1 MAKKLSVNYYKKN
14 MIKMHQS
21 TIYSYKGIP
30 RSRIATFDTFSIGL
44 LKHHVSALL
53 EFDVT
58 DSRKKLRELR
68 KSGVNI
74 SFNAWLIKVISIV
87 LMQHKEAAAFLYSKR
102 KLMIFNDINI
112 SILVEKMIDGK
123 KVPIPLLIEKTNEKS
138 ALEINSEIIKAQKKG
153 LTKQD
158 IVLNQKPTRSEN
170 LYYSL
175 PGVLRR
181 TVWRIMLKNPKFV
194 FHKMGNAVITSVG
207 MMGLINGWFI
217 HKSIH
222 PISFGIG
229 SIIKKPVVINNQITI
244 REILNMTILFD
255 HDVMDGAPMVRLLN
269 DFNKYVEGGEQ
280 I

>member
-1 MAKKLSVNYYKKN
+1 
-14 MIKMHQS
+14 
-21 TIYSYKGIP
+21 
-30 RSRIATFDTFSIGL
+30 
-44 LKHHVSALL
+44 
-53 EFDVT
+53 
-58 DSRKKLRELR
+58 
-68 KSGVNI
+68 
-74 SFNAWLIKVISIV
+74 
-87 LMQHKEAAAFLYSKR
+87 MQHKEAAAFLYSKR

-138 ALEINSEIIKAQKKG
+138 ALEIHSEIIKAQKKG

-181 TVWRIMLKNPKFV
+181 TVWRIMLKNPKFI
-194 FHKMGNAVITSVG
+194 FNKMGNAVITSVG

-269 DFNKYVEGGEQ
+269 DFTKYVEGGEQ

>member
-1 MAKKLSVNYYKKN
+1 

-194 FHKMGNAVITSVG
+194 FNKMGNAVITSVG

-269 DFNKYVEGGEQ
+269 DFTKYVEGGEQ

>member
-1 MAKKLSVNYYKKN
+1 
-14 MIKMHQS
+14 MI
-21 TIYSYKGIP
+21 
-30 RSRIATFDTFSIGL
+30 
-44 LKHHVSALL
+44 
-53 EFDVT
+53 
-58 DSRKKLRELR
+58 
-68 KSGVNI
+68 
-74 SFNAWLIKVISIV
+74 
-87 LMQHKEAAAFLYSKR
+87 
-102 KLMIFNDINI
+102 
-112 SILVEKMIDGK
+112 VEKMIDGK

-158 IVLNQKPTRSEN
+158 IVLNQKLTRSEN

-181 TVWRIMLKNPKFV
+181 TVWRIMLKNPKFI
-194 FHKMGNAVITSVG
+194 FNKMGNAVITSVG

-255 HDVMDGAPMVRLLN
+255 HEVMDGAPMVRLLN
-269 DFNKYVEGGEQ
+269 DFTKYVEGGEQ